1 MCLLIIGDVRGMV
14 MEGFDFLDKD
24 TGLEYCGGDD
34 EIYRE
39 VIEGYLEEDRRA
51 ELAGYYDA
59 GDLANYRV
67 VVHAIKSTSLTIGA
81 VELSEKAKALELA
94 AADGDADYVRAHND
108 EMVAMYSDI
117 LHKIQEAL

>member
-1 MCLLIIGDVRGMV
+1 MS
-14 MEGFDFLDKD
+14 
-24 TGLEYCGGDD
+24 
-34 EIYRE
+34 
-39 VIEGYLEEDRRA
+39 
-51 ELAGYYDA
+51 ELCEW